1 MLEGWLSTIVP
12 ILEKVFSPN
21 FIRLEKEVMVIL
33 PGTCSSNVRW
43 ECCSFSMLTQ
53 GFPCRRNVIH
63 VSSFEREE
71 FLSRVISD
79 LRVSEHVYL
88 VGL

>member
-1 MLEGWLSTIVP
+1 
-12 ILEKVFSPN
+12 
-21 FIRLEKEVMVIL
+21 MVIL
-33 PGTCSSNVRW
+33 QGTCPNNVRW

-53 GFPCRRNVIH
+53 GFPCRRNVIY

-79 LRVSEHVYL
+79 LKIMKPFLPTGTGKRTRLPRSSIKGMHYFPDVIMA
-88 VGL
+88 